1 MFHRILK
8 WAAKVAGSLI
18 IAMNALVMILIHAQ
32 LVDKDSITIYTRLV
46 LIRLLIVIKLQVMGV
61 LDVEL
66 DIKGQR
72 IN

>member
-1 MFHRILK
+1 
-8 WAAKVAGSLI
+8 
-18 IAMNALVMILIHAQ
+18 MNALVMILIHVQ
-32 LVDKDSITIYTRLV
+32 LVDKDSITIYTRLA

-66 DIKGQR
+66 DIKGQM

>member
-18 IAMNALVMILIHAQ
+18 IAMNVLVMILIHVQ
-32 LVDKDSITIYTRLV
+32 LVDKDSITIYTRLA

-66 DIKGQR
+66 DIKGQM